1 MGTLIYCV
9 EDDTNIRELVLYALK
24 ATGFEAVGFS
34 SAADFYQGLSRQVP
48 DLALLDIMLPDE
60 DGITILKKLKNH
72 REWKE
77 LSVIMLT
84 AKAAEY
90 DKVLGLDSGADDY
103 ITKPYNP
110 NILILRIQS
119 VLKRCDNTEQNK
131 MYRGF
136 FINKSRCELESGD
149 KVIEL
154 TKNEMIIFMCLF
166 DNLGKIVSRDEIMTD
181 LWNNDEYVNDNALT
195 VNISRLRSK
204 LSDASLND
212 AIETKKGLGY
222 ILL

>member
-1 MGTLIYCV
+1 MKKITIVEDDETIRKELGELLKNANYDVYCV
-9 EDDTNIRELVLYALK
+9 EDFSRVADELL
-24 ATGFEAVGFS
+24 EI
-34 SAADFYQGLSRQVP
+34 SA
-48 DLALLDIMLPDE
+48 DLVLLDINIPFLNGKE
-60 DGITILKKLKNH
+60 VLKTL
-72 REWKE
+72 REK
-77 LSVIMLT
+77 SNIPVIMVT
-84 AKAAEY
+84 SNNNE
-90 DKVLGLDSGADDY
+90 LDEALSITYGADDY

-119 VLKRCDNTEQNK
+119 VLKRCNNSEQNK

-136 FINKSRCELESGD
+136 FINKSRCQLERSD
-149 KVIEL
+149 KIIEL

-166 DNLGKIVSRDEIMTD
+166 DNLGKIVSRDEIMTN
-181 LWNNDEYVNDNALT
+181 LWNNDEYINDNALT

-204 LSDASLND
+204 LSEASLTD

>member
-1 MGTLIYCV
+1 MKKIAIV
-9 EDDTNIRELVLYALK
+9 EDDETIRKELVCLLK
-24 ATGFEAVGFS
+24 NANYDAYCIEDFS
-34 SAADFYQGLSRQVP
+34 NVDESLFASNADLV
-48 DLALLDIMLPDE
+48 LLDINIPCLNGKE
-60 DGITILKKLKNH
+60 VLKKI
-72 REWKE
+72 REK
-77 LSVIMLT
+77 SNIPVIMVT
-84 AKAAEY
+84 SNNNE
-90 DKVLGLDSGADDY
+90 LDEALSITYGADDY

-149 KVIEL
+149 QVIEL

-166 DNLGKIVSRDEIMTD
+166 DNLGKIVSRDEIMTN